1 MTSSGF
7 SAQARAVGLGTPETG
22 VSRSGASGHYE
33 GMEIDT
39 TGGEAEF
46 RAWYQRTSPRVY
58 SYVRRYCPEDD
69 CDDVIAEVY
78 LVAWTRL
85 AELPDDAVPW
95 LIGTARNVLANS
107 WRARDRRQRTLAEV
121 AGLHH
126 LAAPDCAG
134 QAVERTDLL
143 RALGKLSPGDQEIL
157 LLAGW
162 DGLDSSGIAT
172 VLGCSVLAARA
183 RLSRARRRL
192 ADRLNDTAEAPN
204 HQLRLVTE
212 VN

>member
-1 MTSSGF
+1 M
-7 SAQARAVGLGTPETG
+7 
-22 VSRSGASGHYE
+22 
-33 GMEIDT
+33 DT
-39 TGGEAEF
+39 DNATAGEAEF

-58 SYVRRYCPEDD
+58 AYVRRYCSDDD

-85 AELPDDAVPW
+85 AELPADAVPW

-107 WRARDRRQRTLAEV
+107 WRARGRRRQVTAELAGMDDLASPDP
-121 AGLHH
+121 AGL
-126 LAAPDCAG
+126 
-134 QAVERTDLL
+134 AVERTDLV
-143 RALGKLSPGDQEIL
+143 RAIGRLSAADQEVL

-162 DGLDSSGIAT
+162 DGLDSAGIAT
-172 VLGCSVLAARA
+172 VLGCSAVTARA

-192 ADRLNDTAEAPN
+192 AGHLNASLDDAPSP
-204 HQLRLVTE
+204 LLALVPE

>member
-1 MTSSGF
+1 M
-7 SAQARAVGLGTPETG
+7 
-22 VSRSGASGHYE
+22 
-33 GMEIDT
+33 DT
-39 TGGEAEF
+39 DNAMAGEAEF

-58 SYVRRYCPEDD
+58 AYVRRYCPDDD

-85 AELPDDAVPW
+85 AELPVDAVPW

-107 WRARDRRQRTLAEV
+107 WRARSKRRQLAAEL
-121 AGLHH
+121 AGLNE
-126 LAAPDCAG
+126 LAAADPAAL
-134 QAVERTDLL
+134 AVERTDLL
-143 RALGKLSPGDQEIL
+143 TGISRLSAADQEVL

-172 VLGCSVLAARA
+172 VLGCSVAAART

-192 ADRLNDTAEAPN
+192 ADRLNASLDAPTPL
-204 HQLRLVTE
+204 LRLVPE
-212 VN
+212 AN

>member
-1 MTSSGF
+1 M
-7 SAQARAVGLGTPETG
+7 
-22 VSRSGASGHYE
+22 
-33 GMEIDT
+33 DT
-39 TGGEAEF
+39 DNAMAGEAEF

-58 SYVRRYCPEDD
+58 AYVRRYCADDD

-85 AELPDDAVPW
+85 AELPVDAVPW

-107 WRARDRRQRTLAEV
+107 WRARSKRRQLAAEL
-121 AGLHH
+121 AGLNE
-126 LAAPDCAG
+126 LAAADPAAL
-134 QAVERTDLL
+134 AVERTDLL
-143 RALGKLSPGDQEIL
+143 TGISRLSAADQEVL

-172 VLGCSVLAARA
+172 VLGCSVAAART

-192 ADRLNDTAEAPN
+192 ADRLNASLDAPTPL
-204 HQLRLVTE
+204 LRLVPE
-212 VN
+212 AN

>member
-1 MTSSGF
+1 M
-7 SAQARAVGLGTPETG
+7 
-22 VSRSGASGHYE
+22 
-33 GMEIDT
+33 DT
-39 TGGEAEF
+39 EEAAAGEAEF

-58 SYVRRYCPEDD
+58 AYVRRHCPDDD

-85 AELPDDAVPW
+85 AELPADAVPW

-107 WRARDRRQRTLAEV
+107 WRARSRRRQLAAEL
-121 AGLHH
+121 AGLND
-126 LAAPDCAG
+126 LASADPAG
-134 QAVERTDLL
+134 LAVERTDLL
-143 RALGKLSPGDQEIL
+143 RAIGQLGADDQEVL

-172 VLGCSVLAARA
+172 VLGCSVAAART

-192 ADRLNDTAEAPN
+192 ADRLNASLDAPSSL
-204 HQLRLVTE
+204 LRLVPE

>member
-1 MTSSGF
+1 M
-7 SAQARAVGLGTPETG
+7 
-22 VSRSGASGHYE
+22 SRSVPHRHYW
-33 GMEIDT
+33 GMDT
-39 TGGEAEF
+39 DNATAGEAEF

-58 SYVRRYCPEDD
+58 AYVRRYCSDDD

-85 AELPDDAVPW
+85 AELPADAVPW

-107 WRARDRRQRTLAEV
+107 WRARGRRRQVTAELAGMDDLASPDP
-121 AGLHH
+121 AGL
-126 LAAPDCAG
+126 
-134 QAVERTDLL
+134 AVERTDLV
-143 RALGKLSPGDQEIL
+143 RAIGRLSAADQEVL

-162 DGLDSSGIAT
+162 DGLDSAGIAT
-172 VLGCSVLAARA
+172 VLGCSAVTARA

-192 ADRLNDTAEAPN
+192 AGHLNASLDDAPSP
-204 HQLRLVTE
+204 LLALVPE

>member
-1 MTSSGF
+1 MD
-7 SAQARAVGLGTPETG
+7 
-22 VSRSGASGHYE
+22 
-33 GMEIDT
+33 IDT
-39 TGGEAEF
+39 AGGEAEF

-58 SYVRRYCPEDD
+58 AYVRRYCSEDD

-78 LVAWTRL
+78 LAAWSRFRD
-85 AELPDDAVPW
+85 LPEEAVPW
-95 LIGTARNVLANS
+95 LIGTARNVLANA
-107 WRARDRRQRTLAEV
+107 WRARDRRRRLTAEL
-121 AGLHH
+121 AGLEN
-126 LAAPDCAG
+126 LASPDCAG

-143 RALGKLSPGDQEIL
+143 RAIAALSPDDQEVL

-172 VLGCSVLAARA
+172 VLTCSVVAARA

-192 ADRLNDTAEAPN
+192 AVRLSDPAEAT
-204 HQLRLVTE
+204 HSQFRLVTE